1 MEGTALAS
9 EPLVPHEEELESP
22 SAERRA
28 LIEEGRAEGL
38 AAGSHQS
45 GFSSFFSLFTAVY
58 SWEKRS
64 KALRAGTSERQ
75 NTCV

>member
-1 MEGTALAS
+1 M
-9 EPLVPHEEELESP
+9 PHDEELESP
-22 SAERRA
+22 SAERRTA